1 MISKKGWYFPTF
13 FFLFIGEKIVS
24 LQKMETIEHSID
36 SIIEINGKKYKVTVS
51 ENAIQSICFGC
62 AFYNDNIVKRCNK
75 CADFRCSKF
84 DRSDKTDI
92 FYKEI

>member
-1 MISKKGWYFPTF
+1 MISKRLGFPNL
-13 FFLFIGEKIVS
+13 FFLFIGKKIVS

-36 SIIEINGKKYKVTVS
+36 SIVEINGKKYKVTVS
-51 ENAIQSICFGC
+51 ENATQSICFGC